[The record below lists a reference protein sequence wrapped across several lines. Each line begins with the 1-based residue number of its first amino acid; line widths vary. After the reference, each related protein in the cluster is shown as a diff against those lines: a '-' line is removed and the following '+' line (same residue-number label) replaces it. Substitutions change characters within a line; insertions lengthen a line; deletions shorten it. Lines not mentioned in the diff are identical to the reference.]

1 MFAVKNTEE
10 NSGEA
15 YKLSSDVGAY
25 VFALLKSP
33 KAGFLQLR
41 RPAFC
46 RVGKRSTNQSF
57 VVSILL
63 YDCFLVPKCRVVDVW
78 SVKAMFSDEPPW
90 CRVSVRGCTVID
102 RVHGYALCNY

>member
-1 MFAVKNTEE
+1 MFAVNNTKE

-25 VFALLKSP
+25 VFALLKV
-33 KAGFLQLR
+33 LR
-41 RPAFC
+41 LVFFKEAFC

-63 YDCFLVPKCRVVDVW
+63 YDCFLVP
-78 SVKAMFSDEPPW
+78 SS
-90 CRVSVRGCTVID
+90 GCME
-102 RVHGYALCNY
+102 C